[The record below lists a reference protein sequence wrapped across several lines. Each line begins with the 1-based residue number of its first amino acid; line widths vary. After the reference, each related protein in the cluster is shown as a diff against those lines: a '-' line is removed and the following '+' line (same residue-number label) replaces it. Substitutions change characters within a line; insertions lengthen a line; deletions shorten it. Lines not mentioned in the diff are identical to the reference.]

1 MQQKCKQLKSAT
13 LMELEGC
20 HIIKFLHFKALKLQ
34 EIATELSSA
43 YGQDAC
49 ARPSLK

>member
-1 MQQKCKQLKSAT
+1 
-13 LMELEGC
+13 MELERC
-20 HIIKFLHFKALKLQ
+20 YIIKFLHFKTLKVQ

-49 ARPSLK
+49 ARSSIE